1 MHIMHG
7 RNHGRTEARTEG
19 VSSLLVAVKNSGY
32 FILPASLIL
41 LLDCLVYVFFIEDIY
56 FA

>member
-1 MHIMHG
+1 MHG
-7 RNHGRTEARTEG
+7 RTHGRTEACTEA

-32 FILPASLIL
+32 YILPASLIL
-41 LLDCLVYVFFIEDIY
+41 LPDCLVYVFFIEDIY